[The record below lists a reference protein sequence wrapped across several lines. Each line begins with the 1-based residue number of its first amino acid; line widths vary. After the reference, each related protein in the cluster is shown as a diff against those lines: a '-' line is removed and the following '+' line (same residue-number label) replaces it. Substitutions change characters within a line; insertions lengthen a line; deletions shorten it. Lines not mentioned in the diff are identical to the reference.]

1 MITWLAITQ
10 AWKSFCEWCKERWE
24 LLVGVLVGIL
34 GMLALRG
41 GSSREARKV
50 LEKKN
55 ELRDLEDEAIRAAR
69 EKEDAALRENIESF
83 FERDEEAKEEYFSK
97 LTDLDEEKKRR
108 IRELLESDNP
118 EDEIAKVLKDYLKQ

>member
-10 AWKSFCEWCKERWE
+10 AWKSFCTWCKERWE
-24 LLVGVLVGIL
+24 LLVGVLVGVL

-41 GSSREARKV
+41 GGTREARRI

-55 ELRDLEDEAIRAAR
+55 ELKDVEDEALKVAR

-83 FERDEEAKEEYFSK
+83 FERDEEAKEEYLSK
-97 LTDLDEEKKRR
+97 LADLMKKRR
-108 IRELLESDNP
+108 AEFESF
-118 EDEIAKVLKDYLKQ
+118 